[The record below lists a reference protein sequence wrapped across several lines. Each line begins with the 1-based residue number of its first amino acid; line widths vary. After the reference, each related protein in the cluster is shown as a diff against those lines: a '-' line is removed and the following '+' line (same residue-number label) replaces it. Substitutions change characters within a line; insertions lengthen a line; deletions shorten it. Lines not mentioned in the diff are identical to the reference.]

1 MVGVD
6 PQLLRSCIWFAD
18 VEQPDLADLSRAC
31 SAVAVTRDS
40 WIFRQGQLP
49 ESLAI
54 LRNGRGLL
62 VRSSCRDAELIIDML
77 TFRNTGFGAHH
88 VLSARPLPL
97 GLRAASRVD
106 LIRIPIPAL
115 HQLIDRN
122 PAVLRRFMVQ
132 MAHDID
138 AIAELVSDLGLLD
151 LRRRVAKLLLKSA
164 NEDGLVRFF
173 ASQHTVA
180 RRLGVSR
187 QSLNKTMSALQR
199 RGWIDRRGRGQ
210 VLLVDPGGLRRLLE
224 T

>member
-1 MVGVD
+1 VVGVD
-6 PQLLRSCIWFAD
+6 PQFLRECVWFAD
-18 VEQPDLADLSRAC
+18 VDSSDLGDLARSC
-31 SAVAVTRDS
+31 VAVTAARDT

-62 VRSSCRDAELIIDML
+62 VRSSGRDSELIIDML

-88 VLSARPLPL
+88 VLTARPLPL
-97 GLRAASRVD
+97 GLRAATRLD
-106 LIRIPIPAL
+106 LIRIPIPSL
-115 HQLIDRN
+115 HQLIERN
-122 PAVLRRFMVQ
+122 PAVLRRLMVQ

-138 AIAELVSDLGLLD
+138 AISELISDLGLLD

-164 NEDGLVRFF
+164 DEDGLVRFF
-173 ASQHTVA
+173 APQHTVA

-210 VLLVDPGGLRRLLE
+210 VVLTDPGGLRRLLDS
-224 T
+224 